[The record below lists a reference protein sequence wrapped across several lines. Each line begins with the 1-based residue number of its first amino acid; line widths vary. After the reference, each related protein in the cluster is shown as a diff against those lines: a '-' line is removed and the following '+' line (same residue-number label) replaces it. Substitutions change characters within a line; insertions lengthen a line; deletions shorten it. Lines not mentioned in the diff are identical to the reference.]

1 MVTSEKRIHDHRQNS
16 VLHLNSGRNP
26 MAGLWKFMT
35 LSEAKHAFFWT
46 SMFLFQVI
54 ICCGANVQESNADDL
69 SIKTMRIEHLTEG
82 RTHASLTTTG
92 ACFILQ
98 KDKGIIQVYQR
109 IGGKRK
115 IAEVH
120 LSKDFLEI
128 VKRAPRDRG
137 FEYVWS
143 CGGKNN
149 PEIIISGDSL
159 IRFNNIDNIKI
170 VSPFT
175 PVYRKLNRSNNGL
188 MLLDNRGGMVINPPE
203 NISLGDYP
211 ITVNGSEW
219 KLDSRLKMSTLFLGV
234 CPPREFDWERSKWPV
249 VHYSSHIK
257 RYPSNEEIIQ
267 YSQFAKV
274 LELHQWIW
282 KRRYENKKD
291 CMDELFGKKYNDC
304 SGDTPLWRDHA
315 SDPINNR
322 WIPEDEKELRRVI
335 QCAHSRGMLVAVYF
349 NGLKMDSET
358 ILPEAGRL
366 KKKYDLDG
374 IYLDGLLNNTSRG
387 PLDAYLAARELRM
400 LFGDRGWINF
410 HNTNNGYYSPHIHAY
425 MDFITTGEHHG
436 FDKWKSSTFNI
447 SNAIG
452 GHWPEIPY
460 FWPDPQMNIKDARPF
475 LRDLADISLRYNNR
489 ILFLAGEGGQWRFW
503 RLYFTPAETEFMK
516 EYYLGR
522 LGKRIQ

>member
-149 PEIIISGDSL
+149 PEIIISGH
-159 IRFNNIDNIKI
+159 
-170 VSPFT
+170 T
-175 PVYRKLNRSNNGL
+175 
-188 MLLDNRGGMVINPPE
+188 
-203 NISLGDYP
+203 
-211 ITVNGSEW
+211 
-219 KLDSRLKMSTLFLGV
+219 
-234 CPPREFDWERSKWPV
+234 CPK
-249 VHYSSHIK
+249 
-257 RYPSNEEIIQ
+257 
-267 YSQFAKV
+267 
-274 LELHQWIW
+274 
-282 KRRYENKKD
+282 
-291 CMDELFGKKYNDC
+291 
-304 SGDTPLWRDHA
+304 
-315 SDPINNR
+315 
-322 WIPEDEKELRRVI
+322 
-335 QCAHSRGMLVAVYF
+335 
-349 NGLKMDSET
+349 
-358 ILPEAGRL
+358 
-366 KKKYDLDG
+366 
-374 IYLDGLLNNTSRG
+374 
-387 PLDAYLAARELRM
+387 
-400 LFGDRGWINF
+400 
-410 HNTNNGYYSPHIHAY
+410 
-425 MDFITTGEHHG
+425 
-436 FDKWKSSTFNI
+436 
-447 SNAIG
+447 
-452 GHWPEIPY
+452 
-460 FWPDPQMNIKDARPF
+460 
-475 LRDLADISLRYNNR
+475 
-489 ILFLAGEGGQWRFW
+489 
-503 RLYFTPAETEFMK
+503 
-516 EYYLGR
+516 
-522 LGKRIQ
+522 